1 VINKYCSDA
10 YVKDDS
16 KPFVT
21 GVKILLED
29 PLAVTS
35 LDSYQLNAVRIFK
48 HNGDDI
54 VETASPAK
62 ATDSFAVRVN
72 KRVKLVEEVG
82 RKKVLNNNAYFKG
95 LNMVSPTSNICERLF
110 SSAGLVWSD
119 LRKAML
125 PSTLE
130 MLLFLKV
137 NRKLWNGNTVQN
149 ALKGDVANE

>member
-1 VINKYCSDA
+1 MVGLKVA
-10 YVKDDS
+10 H
-16 KPFVT
+16 
-21 GVKILLED
+21 ILLRYLQ
-29 PLAVTS
+29 PLWIVLMTRCSICLPALQWVMNRHKTETH
-35 LDSYQLNAVRIFK
+35 K

-54 VETASPAK
+54 VEIASPAK